1 MIFRKCNIWFA
12 GLVALAAV
20 AGGCSTQNNTV
31 ATRSFHQTKVKYNIF
46 FNGNIAFEE
55 GQQAIIKAN
64 EDDFSA
70 VIPLYPVSNHKAAEA
85 SASQMDK
92 TIEKCRKCIKLHS
105 IKAKPKPDPKKRK
118 DPNYKQWLEQEEFNN
133 QMGNVWLR
141 LGEAE
146 FYKGDFLG
154 SVGTFNYVIRHY
166 EHDAEVVARCQ
177 LRVARAYAEMGWQY
191 EAEDMLNK
199 VNVDAL
205 SRKNASEYA
214 AAKADV
220 LLKGKQYHEAIPFV
234 KLAMPDEKRKVH
246 RPRFMY
252 VLGQLYQAEG
262 KRKEAAEAY
271 KRCIR
276 MAPVPAMD
284 FNARINLAMMQGKS
298 AIKSLEKMAKLAKN
312 KDKLDCIYGAIGNIY
327 LAAGDTASALDYYAL
342 AIEKSTQAGPEKAAI
357 LVKAGDIY
365 YDHRDYVP
373 AQPCYQEAVTIIPA
387 ENEDYARLLRR
398 SETLDEL
405 IAAYG
410 TVQLQDSLQRLS
422 KMTPEEQRAIVDKI
436 IEDLIK
442 AEEAAAEAEL
452 IAQRE
457 AENEGLQSVNTQNM
471 LGGGG
476 AAADWYFYNA
486 QLVRSGKQQFVKQW
500 GTRMLEDNWRRRSKT
515 EVTTFANND
524 SGNEDNPEDTD
535 NPDNPEG
542 TDSIASQVPET
553 DTHKPEYYL
562 QQIPKTEEDIALSD
576 SLIADALYDLI
587 YIYQDKVGDQE
598 LADETFAEFERR
610 FPNDRRLVDLYYMK
624 YLQALKAQDDAAAE
638 HYRQEIIRRWPDTD
652 QARIVAQPDYFE
664 KLKRMAQEQDSVYE
678 ATYNAYRKSD
688 FATVKANK
696 QHAEAEYPLSPLMPR
711 FLFLNAVAVART
723 DGQDAFIVELK
734 DMVARYPES
743 ELGAMAKDM
752 LAMMGQGMESQKG
765 DMTSDLSELRQQST
779 EQDDEAASDE
789 KQFSAETNT
798 PGLILLCLPEA
809 DEQKLNKLLYE
820 VALFNFSQF
829 LIRDFDLQKM
839 PVWEEGCA
847 LRISGFEN
855 FGETEWYLGLTE
867 KNAELQLFFKELQV
881 KPLRISEDN
890 YKLIPGTFSV
900 EEYEQFLKNN
910 LLTKKMQ

>member
-1 MIFRKCNIWFA
+1 MKNIRIILF
-12 GLVALAAV
+12 GLIALPLVLNTA
-20 AGGCSTQNNTV
+20 CSTQNNTA

-46 FNGNIAFEE
+46 FNGNIAFQE

-64 EDDFSA
+64 EDDFSD

-105 IKAKPKPDPKKRK
+105 IKSKPKPDPKKRK
-118 DPNYKQWLEQEEFNN
+118 DPNYKLWLEQEEFNN
-133 QMGNVWLR
+133 QMGNVWIR
-141 LGEAE
+141 LGESE

-166 EHDAEVVARCQ
+166 ENDPDVVARCQ

-191 EAEDMLNK
+191 EAEDMINK

-205 SRKNASEYA
+205 SRKHASEYS

-234 KLAMPDEKRKVH
+234 KIAAPDEKRKVH
-246 RPRFMY
+246 RPRFVY
-252 VLGQLYQAEG
+252 VLGQLYQMEG
-262 KRKEAAEAY
+262 KRKEAEEAY

-284 FNARINLAMMQGKS
+284 FNARINLAMMQGRS
-298 AIKSLEKMAKLAKN
+298 AVKKLEKMAKLAKH
-312 KDKLDCIYGAIGNIY
+312 KDQLDRIYGAIGDIY
-327 LAAGDTASALDYYAL
+327 LASGDTTKALENYTI
-342 AIEKSTQAGPEKAAI
+342 AIEKSTQAGPAKAAV
-357 LVKAGDIY
+357 LVKAGDINF
-365 YDHRDYVP
+365 DRRDYVP

-387 ENEDYARLLRR
+387 ENEDYDRLMKR
-398 SETLDEL
+398 SEVLDEL
-405 IAAYG
+405 IATYS

-422 KMTPEEQRAIVDKI
+422 KLTPEEQRKVVDKI

-442 AEEAAAEAEL
+442 AEEEAAEKEL

-471 LGGGG
+471 IGGAGG

-486 QLVRSGKQQFVKQW
+486 QLMRSGKQQFVKQW
-500 GTRMLEDNWRRRSKT
+500 GTRTLEDNWRRRSKAA
-515 EVTTFANND
+515 VSTFGND
-524 SGNEDNPEDTD
+524 TNDDQAGQDG
-535 NPDNPEG
+535 EG
-542 TDSIASQVPET
+542 TEGSDTAADSTVVVPET

-576 SLIADALYDLI
+576 SLIADALYALI
-587 YIYQDKVGDQE
+587 YIYQDKVGDQQ
-598 LADETFAEFERR
+598 LADETFADFERR
-610 FPNDRRLVDLYYMK
+610 FPDDRRLTDLYYMK
-624 YLQALKAQDDAAAE
+624 YLQALKAQDNLAAE
-638 HYRQEIIRRWPDTD
+638 RYRQEIMRRWPDTD
-652 QARIVAQPDYFE
+652 QARIVSQPDYFE
-664 KLKRMAQEQDSVYE
+664 KLQRMAQEQDSVYE
-678 ATYNAYRKSD
+678 ATYNAYRKSE

-696 QHAEAEYPLSPLMPR
+696 KYAEEEYPLSPLMPR

-723 DGQDAFIVELK
+723 DGQDAFIAELK
-734 DMVARYPES
+734 DMVSRYPES

-765 DMTSDLSELRQQST
+765 AMTSDLDELRQQT
-779 EQDDEAASDE
+779 EEAPEEAAAE
-789 KQFSAETNT
+789 KQFSKETNT
-798 PGLILLCLPEA
+798 ASLILLCLPET

-839 PVWEEGCA
+839 PVWENGCA

-855 FGETEWYLGLTE
+855 LGETDWYLGLTA
-867 KNAELQLFFKELQV
+867 KNSELQLLFKELQ
-881 KPLRISEDN
+881 LTFLCITEDN
-890 YKLIPGTFSV
+890 YKLIPATFSV
-900 EEYEQFLKNN
+900 EDYEKFMK
-910 LLTKKMQ
+910 